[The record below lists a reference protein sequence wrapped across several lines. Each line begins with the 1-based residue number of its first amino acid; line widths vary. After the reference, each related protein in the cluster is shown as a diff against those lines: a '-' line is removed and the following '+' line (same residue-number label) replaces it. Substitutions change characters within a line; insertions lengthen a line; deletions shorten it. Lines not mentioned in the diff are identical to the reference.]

1 MKMVQMESVE
11 FVTQIASSKDNSFKL
26 QGLKEHIST
35 QHYMDLEEWSVQ
47 MVPIILVNGGSSHAD
62 SVNGRSGIT

>member
-11 FVTQIASSKDNSFKL
+11 FVTQIVSLKDNSFKL
-26 QGLKEHIST
+26 QGLKEHISI

-47 MVPIILVNGGSSHAD
+47 MVPIILVSGGSSRAD